1 MGMFLIYASKQE
13 HRNSSQINSVLVE
26 AATEEAARA
35 AAVAQQ
41 PAGCKV
47 LAAWTAVDLG
57 SGEFPSSRT
66 ACFFQGRG
74 PISFLGLDSG
84 GNVVS

>member
-1 MGMFLIYASKQE
+1 MGMFLIYAAKQE
-13 HRNSSQINSVLVE
+13 QRNSSQINSVLVE

-35 AAVAQQ
+35 AAVAQA
-41 PAGCKV
+41 PLGCV
-47 LAAWTAVDLG
+47 VRDSWLAVELG
-57 SGEFPSSRT
+57 AGEFPDSRT

-84 GNVVS
+84 GNVVP